1 MRKGKD
7 KMRREYDFS
16 RGVRGKHAGQR
27 FRVVGDKGK
36 PKNASGELANKIQKA
51 IERDIK
57 TRKGFNVL
65 WDMLDK
71 VERDEI
77 RAAWLERIDD
87 LLDKASA

>member
-1 MRKGKD
+1 
-7 KMRREYDFS
+7 MRREYDFS
-16 RGVRGKHAGQR
+16 KGVRGKHAGQR
-27 FRVVGDKGK
+27 FHIVGDKRK
-36 PKNASGELANKIQKA
+36 LKTPNDELAGKIQKA

-57 TRKGFNVL
+57 SREGFNVL

-71 VERDEI
+71 SERDEI

>member
-1 MRKGKD
+1 MRKDKD
-7 KMRREYDFS
+7 EMRREYDFS
-16 RGVRGKHAGQR
+16 IGIRGKHAGQR
-27 FRVVGDKGK
+27 FRVVGDKRT
-36 PKNASGELANKIQKA
+36 PKNPSGELANKIQKA

-57 TRKGFNVL
+57 NREGFNVL

-71 VERDEI
+71 AERDEI

>member
-1 MRKGKD
+1 MRKDKD
-7 KMRREYDFS
+7 EMRREYDFS

-27 FRVVGDKGK
+27 FRIVGDKRK
-36 PKNASGELANKIQKA
+36 PKNQSGELANRIQKA

-57 TRKGFNVL
+57 SREGFAVL
-65 WDMLDK
+65 WDTLDN

-87 LLDKASA
+87 LLDKASG

>member
-1 MRKGKD
+1 MRKVKD
-7 KMRREYDFS
+7 VMRREYDFS
-16 RGVRGKHAGQR
+16 KGTRGKHAGQR
-27 FRVVGDKGK
+27 FRVVGDQQRR
-36 PKNASGELANKIQKA
+36 KNPSGELASKIQKA

-57 TRKGFNVL
+57 NREGFSVL

-71 VERDEI
+71 AERDEI